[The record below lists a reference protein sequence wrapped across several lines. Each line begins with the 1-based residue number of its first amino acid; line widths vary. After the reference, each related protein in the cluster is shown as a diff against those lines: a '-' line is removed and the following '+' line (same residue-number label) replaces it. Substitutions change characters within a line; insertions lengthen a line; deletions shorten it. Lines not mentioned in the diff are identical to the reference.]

1 MSIVAALDKV
11 LFFNASSKYS
21 VLRMKT
27 EDSSVPTEARSPY
40 RYHDHLIRFTAVG
53 IELPQTDTVKIEMD
67 GEWKDGK
74 YGLQLQVD
82 HWQEIVPPTLE
93 GVRNY
98 LASGLLKGIGEKTAD
113 AIIEKFGVNS
123 LKILEHQPDRLLEIR
138 GITKE
143 RLAEIKDAYAETS
156 RMRVLMTL
164 LAPFK
169 VTPTTAQ
176 KIYQHFGP
184 ACADIVRQ
192 SPFNLCQVPG
202 FGFKRIDAIVQK
214 SGGDL
219 RDPKRV
225 HGALFYALE
234 DARTKDGHLYLEAEA
249 LLKAAM
255 QLLNERI
262 PLPQMRVP
270 MSQVEQELSA
280 MIRQDEVV
288 SNHGN
293 VYGVSNSD
301 AYREICD
308 ALAVNGFLPDYT
320 VPEKTTPVEAE
331 QSDAASV
338 QEVHQTLSM
347 LLSML
352 TLIPAH
358 RAHLQ
363 SVRGLSDDEITRFGF
378 KSTPPP
384 FLCRSLTNRLVK
396 AGCRVQGVPGFY
408 VDDNGC
414 WTVKFHQ
421 RTSGIIIPI
430 FGVDGLIRGA
440 QIRLDHPLKD
450 KDDPPEKT
458 GVKYLTLSS
467 TGKRMGT
474 TSGSPIHFVGDPC
487 SRVVYVTEGCLKAD
501 VAHALMHR
509 TFVATLGV
517 NNTAKLDELF
527 AFLHRNGT
535 EEIIEAEDMDKYS
548 NEMVEKGASKIY
560 ALAARHGMCCR
571 RLTWNP
577 NYKGI
582 DDWQLA
588 LRRKEQKMK
597 EDPGMT
603 FKEQYL
609 NGLCGLEM
617 LEACTEEWHA
627 MKVDSISLRE
637 YLGLT
642 EQEYDAYL
650 QTAPGVSF
658 RELLDSQRKTQRFR
672 VYQLDLEHGETR
684 AFAFGG
690 IDALHKAGFQQPPAA
705 EYTLVYDGELTCP
718 VGQDERDILER
729 IFARYNQAFPPDYRG
744 RSIAPSDVLELYDES
759 ERRYFYCDMAG
770 FLQVKFSP
778 ALAKKA

>member
-1 MSIVAALDKV
+1 MHYGKKHDLPFGIMDVA
-11 LFFNASSKYS
+11 
-21 VLRMKT
+21 
-27 EDSSVPTEARSPY
+27 
-40 RYHDHLIRFTAVG
+40 
-53 IELPQTDTVKIEMD
+53 
-67 GEWKDGK
+67 
-74 YGLQLQVD
+74 
-82 HWQEIVPPTLE
+82 
-93 GVRNY
+93 
-98 LASGLLKGIGEKTAD
+98 GLLRLNIRRRAPGQVYVDCPICGDRRGKMNLNTAKDLWRCNYCGE
-113 AIIEKFGVNS
+113 GGGMLS
-123 LKILEHQPDRLLEIR
+123 L
-138 GITKE
+138 
-143 RLAEIKDAYAETS
+143 YA
-156 RMRVLMTL
+156 
-164 LAPFK
+164 K
-169 VTPTTAQ
+169 
-176 KIYQHFGP
+176 
-184 ACADIVRQ
+184 
-192 SPFNLCQVPG
+192 
-202 FGFKRIDAIVQK
+202 
-214 SGGDL
+214 
-219 RDPKRV
+219 
-225 HGALFYALE
+225 
-234 DARTKDGHLYLEAEA
+234 
-249 LLKAAM
+249 
-255 QLLNERI
+255 
-262 PLPQMRVP
+262 
-270 MSQVEQELSA
+270 
-280 MIRQDEVV
+280 
-288 SNHGN
+288 

-308 ALAVNGFLPDYT
+308 ALAVNGFSPDYT
-320 VPEKTTPVEAE
+320 VPEKTTPAEVE

-358 RAHLQ
+358 RTHLQ

-548 NEMVEKGASKIY
+548 NEMVGKGASKIY
-560 ALAARHGMCCR
+560 ALAARHGMRCR

-609 NGLCGLEM
+609 KDGLAFKFEDDTYETVLRSIEWTPSRTGEITPVAVFDTVEIDGCAVSRASLHNLSFIENLE
-617 LEACTEEWHA
+617 L
-627 MKVDSISLRE
+627 
-637 YLGLT
+637 
-642 EQEYDAYL
+642 
-650 QTAPGVSF
+650 APGCRIKVSK
-658 RELLDSQRKTQRFR
+658 RNQIIPHVEENLDRNCYSRDKVVPDRCPCCGQPTRIHTTKNTVNGEEKVTAALFCDNEQCETRKLRKFVHFASQKAMNIVGLSEAILEKFIGKGWLHSYMDIFFLDKHRSEIVQMEGFGVRSWQNLWDAIQHSRITTFEQYLTAMDIPMVGSTASKAICQRFR
-672 VYQLDLEHGETR
+672 GNLSEFETAVCMGFDFTQLPDFGET
-684 AFAFGG
+684 
-690 IDALHKAGFQQPPAA
+690 LHRNIHQWFRSEENWTIWTELRRLVCIKTYQPPAA
-705 EYTLVYDGELTCP
+705 STDMSNPFVGKTLVVTGKVEPYTRDGINEKIESLGAHAGSAVSSKTDYLICGENAGSKLAKAQEL
-718 VGQDERDILER
+718 GIKILSPGEFFR
-729 IFARYNQAFPPDYRG
+729 
-744 RSIAPSDVLELYDES
+744 
-759 ERRYFYCDMAG
+759 MAG
-770 FLQVKFSP
+770 ES
-778 ALAKKA
+778 A

>member
-1 MSIVAALDKV
+1 MNYGKKHDLPFGIMDVA
-11 LFFNASSKYS
+11 
-21 VLRMKT
+21 
-27 EDSSVPTEARSPY
+27 
-40 RYHDHLIRFTAVG
+40 
-53 IELPQTDTVKIEMD
+53 
-67 GEWKDGK
+67 
-74 YGLQLQVD
+74 
-82 HWQEIVPPTLE
+82 
-93 GVRNY
+93 
-98 LASGLLKGIGEKTAD
+98 GLLRLNIRRRAPGQVYVDCPICGDRRGKMNLNTAKDLWRCNYCGE
-113 AIIEKFGVNS
+113 GGGMLS
-123 LKILEHQPDRLLEIR
+123 L
-138 GITKE
+138 
-143 RLAEIKDAYAETS
+143 YA
-156 RMRVLMTL
+156 
-164 LAPFK
+164 K
-169 VTPTTAQ
+169 
-176 KIYQHFGP
+176 
-184 ACADIVRQ
+184 
-192 SPFNLCQVPG
+192 
-202 FGFKRIDAIVQK
+202 
-214 SGGDL
+214 
-219 RDPKRV
+219 
-225 HGALFYALE
+225 
-234 DARTKDGHLYLEAEA
+234 
-249 LLKAAM
+249 
-255 QLLNERI
+255 
-262 PLPQMRVP
+262 
-270 MSQVEQELSA
+270 
-280 MIRQDEVV
+280 
-288 SNHGN
+288 

-308 ALAVNGFLPDYT
+308 ALAVNGFSPDYT
-320 VPEKTTPVEAE
+320 VPEKTTPAEAE

-338 QEVHQTLSM
+338 QEVHQTLSV

-384 FLCRSLTNRLVK
+384 FLCRSLTDRLVK

-430 FGVDGLIRGA
+430 FGVDGLIHGA

-548 NEMVEKGASKIY
+548 NEMVGKGASKIY
-560 ALAARHGMCCR
+560 ALAAKHGMRCR

-617 LEACTEEWHA
+617 LEACTEKWHA

-658 RELLDSQRKTQRFR
+658 QELLDSQRKTQRFR
-672 VYQLDLEHGETR
+672 VYQLDLEHGGTR

-705 EYTLVYDGELTCP
+705 EYTLVYDGELICP

-759 ERRYFYCDMAG
+759 ERRCHTILPTKPLFQFCSVCGRHRFGCSGDSRILLCGGRLRLGLLFQVALVLCQDG
-770 FLQVKFSP
+770 KDHLLQRRLIWNRNRYLRCLLAVDIVQDSADKKLRFAA
-778 ALAKKA
+778 ALPVEQVDHRFMLWVTDVEANREFPGVLLVGHSTHRPLC

>member
-1 MSIVAALDKV
+1 MNYGKKHDLPFGIMDVAGL
-11 LFFNASSKYS
+11 
-21 VLRMKT
+21 LR
-27 EDSSVPTEARSPY
+27 
-40 RYHDHLIRFTAVG
+40 LNIRRRAPGQVYVDCPICG
-53 IELPQTDTVKIEMD
+53 DRRGKMNLNTVKD
-67 GEWKDGK
+67 LWRCNYCGEG
-74 YGLQLQVD
+74 GGML
-82 HWQEIVPPTLE
+82 
-93 GVRNY
+93 
-98 LASGLLKGIGEKTAD
+98 
-113 AIIEKFGVNS
+113 S
-123 LKILEHQPDRLLEIR
+123 L
-138 GITKE
+138 
-143 RLAEIKDAYAETS
+143 YA
-156 RMRVLMTL
+156 
-164 LAPFK
+164 K
-169 VTPTTAQ
+169 
-176 KIYQHFGP
+176 
-184 ACADIVRQ
+184 
-192 SPFNLCQVPG
+192 
-202 FGFKRIDAIVQK
+202 
-214 SGGDL
+214 
-219 RDPKRV
+219 
-225 HGALFYALE
+225 
-234 DARTKDGHLYLEAEA
+234 
-249 LLKAAM
+249 
-255 QLLNERI
+255 
-262 PLPQMRVP
+262 
-270 MSQVEQELSA
+270 
-280 MIRQDEVV
+280 
-288 SNHGN
+288 

-308 ALAVNGFLPDYT
+308 ALAVNGFSPDYT
-320 VPEKTTPVEAE
+320 VPEKTTPAEAE

-358 RAHLQ
+358 HTHLQ

-509 TFVATLGV
+509 TFVATLGA

-548 NEMVEKGASKIY
+548 NEMVGKGASKIY
-560 ALAARHGMCCR
+560 ALAARHGMRCR

-603 FKEQYL
+603 LYGDNVFEKDGIRRDRTGDGEKTRC
-609 NGLCGLEM
+609 LCGKRGIFNRDGPAMGPQIIRQLERRASRRSASFFHALASPGRPRNGGGASGAYQPAEGRKALIQGRFRAQEGPLGPSRKSQQQTKRTGFAA
-617 LEACTEEWHA
+617 LE
-627 MKVDSISLRE
+627 DSIADE
-637 YLGLT
+637 
-642 EQEYDAYL
+642 
-650 QTAPGVSF
+650 APEG
-658 RELLDSQRKTQRFR
+658 K
-672 VYQLDLEHGETR
+672 R
-684 AFAFGG
+684 AKRANRALNRAGINSRGQKQGFGG
-690 IDALHKAGFQQPPAA
+690 AD
-705 EYTLVYDGELTCP
+705 
-718 VGQDERDILER
+718 R
-729 IFARYNQAFPPDYRG
+729 RG
-744 RSIAPSDVLELYDES
+744 GRVTS
-759 ERRYFYCDMAG
+759 R
-770 FLQVKFSP
+770 
-778 ALAKKA
+778 

>member
-1 MSIVAALDKV
+1 MNYGKKHDLPFGIMDVA
-11 LFFNASSKYS
+11 
-21 VLRMKT
+21 
-27 EDSSVPTEARSPY
+27 
-40 RYHDHLIRFTAVG
+40 
-53 IELPQTDTVKIEMD
+53 
-67 GEWKDGK
+67 
-74 YGLQLQVD
+74 
-82 HWQEIVPPTLE
+82 
-93 GVRNY
+93 
-98 LASGLLKGIGEKTAD
+98 GLLRLNIRRRAPGQVYVDCPICGDRRGKMNLNTAKDLWRCNYCGE
-113 AIIEKFGVNS
+113 GGGMLS
-123 LKILEHQPDRLLEIR
+123 L
-138 GITKE
+138 
-143 RLAEIKDAYAETS
+143 YA
-156 RMRVLMTL
+156 
-164 LAPFK
+164 K
-169 VTPTTAQ
+169 
-176 KIYQHFGP
+176 
-184 ACADIVRQ
+184 
-192 SPFNLCQVPG
+192 
-202 FGFKRIDAIVQK
+202 
-214 SGGDL
+214 
-219 RDPKRV
+219 
-225 HGALFYALE
+225 
-234 DARTKDGHLYLEAEA
+234 
-249 LLKAAM
+249 
-255 QLLNERI
+255 
-262 PLPQMRVP
+262 
-270 MSQVEQELSA
+270 
-280 MIRQDEVV
+280 
-288 SNHGN
+288 

-308 ALAVNGFLPDYT
+308 ALAVNGFSPDYT
-320 VPEKTTPVEAE
+320 VPEKTTPAEAE
-331 QSDAASV
+331 PSDAAAV

-358 RAHLQ
+358 RTHLQ

-378 KSTPPP
+378 KSTPPS

-467 TGKRMGT
+467 AGKRMGT

-509 TFVATLGV
+509 TFVATLGA

-535 EEIIEAEDMDKYS
+535 EEIIEAEDMNKYS
-548 NEMVEKGASKIY
+548 NEMVGKGASKIY
-560 ALAARHGMCCR
+560 ALAAKHGMRCR

-617 LEACTEEWHA
+617 LEACTEKWHA
-627 MKVDSISLRE
+627 MKVDSISLRD

-658 RELLDSQRKTQRFR
+658 QKLLDSQRKTQRFR

-705 EYTLVYDGELTCP
+705 EYTLVYDGELICP

-770 FLQVKFSP
+770 FPQVKFSP

>member
-1 MSIVAALDKV
+1 MHYGKKHDLPFGIMDVAGL
-11 LFFNASSKYS
+11 
-21 VLRMKT
+21 LR
-27 EDSSVPTEARSPY
+27 
-40 RYHDHLIRFTAVG
+40 LNIRRRAPGQVYVDCPICG
-53 IELPQTDTVKIEMD
+53 DRRGKMNLNTVKD
-67 GEWKDGK
+67 LWRCNYCGEG
-74 YGLQLQVD
+74 GGML
-82 HWQEIVPPTLE
+82 
-93 GVRNY
+93 
-98 LASGLLKGIGEKTAD
+98 
-113 AIIEKFGVNS
+113 S
-123 LKILEHQPDRLLEIR
+123 L
-138 GITKE
+138 
-143 RLAEIKDAYAETS
+143 YA
-156 RMRVLMTL
+156 
-164 LAPFK
+164 K
-169 VTPTTAQ
+169 
-176 KIYQHFGP
+176 
-184 ACADIVRQ
+184 
-192 SPFNLCQVPG
+192 
-202 FGFKRIDAIVQK
+202 
-214 SGGDL
+214 
-219 RDPKRV
+219 
-225 HGALFYALE
+225 
-234 DARTKDGHLYLEAEA
+234 
-249 LLKAAM
+249 
-255 QLLNERI
+255 
-262 PLPQMRVP
+262 
-270 MSQVEQELSA
+270 
-280 MIRQDEVV
+280 
-288 SNHGN
+288 

-308 ALAVNGFLPDYT
+308 ALAVNGFSPDYT
-320 VPEKTTPVEAE
+320 VPEKTTPAEAE

-358 RAHLQ
+358 REHLR

-430 FGVDGLIRGA
+430 FGVDGLIHGA

-517 NNTAKLDELF
+517 NNTAKLDGLF

-560 ALAARHGMCCR
+560 ALAARHGMRCR

-617 LEACTEEWHA
+617 LETCTEKWHTMEA
-627 MKVDSISLRE
+627 DSISLRD

-650 QTAPGVSF
+650 QTDPGVSF
-658 RELLDSQRKTQRFR
+658 QELLDSQRKTQRFR
-672 VYQLDLEHGETR
+672 VYQLELEHGETR

-690 IDALHKAGFQQPPAA
+690 IDALQKAGFQQPPAA
-705 EYTLVYDGELTCP
+705 EYTLVYDGELICP
-718 VGQDERDILER
+718 VRQDDRDILER
-729 IFARYNQAFPPDYRG
+729 IFARYNQALPPNYHG

-770 FLQVKFSP
+770 FVQVKFSP

>member
-27 EDSSVPTEARSPY
+27 EDSSVPAEARSPY

-113 AIIEKFGVNS
+113 VIIEKFGVNA
-123 LKILEHQPDRLLEIR
+123 LEILEHQPDRLLEIR

-262 PLPQMRVP
+262 PLPQMRIP

-293 VYGVSNSD
+293 VYLPKQFLQESETAQKAVELFLAKPTVVDIAQPLERVKHSLGLNLSKRQSEGVEMVFRHNLS
-301 AYREICD
+301 IIT
-308 ALAVNGFLPDYT
+308 GGPGT
-320 VPEKTTPVEAE
+320 GKTTVLKTVIEVYRQLYPQQKIVLGAPTGKASRRMAEATGIDE
-331 QSDAASV
+331 A
-338 QEVHQTLSM
+338 QTLHSILGLHGDSESKKDRERKPLEAGLLIVDETSM
-347 LLSML
+347 VDMWLIHQLFSRLRPGTKVLLVGDADQLESVGAGDVFHE
-352 TLIPAH
+352 LIGSGVVPVTV
-358 RAHLQ
+358 L
-363 SVRGLSDDEITRFGF
+363 DEIFRQAQDSLIAHNARFINEG
-378 KSTPPP
+378 
-384 FLCRSLTNRLVK
+384 
-396 AGCRVQGVPGFY
+396 
-408 VDDNGC
+408 
-414 WTVKFHQ
+414 
-421 RTSGIIIPI
+421 
-430 FGVDGLIRGA
+430 
-440 QIRLDHPLKD
+440 
-450 KDDPPEKT
+450 KT
-458 GVKYLTLSS
+458 TL
-467 TGKRMGT
+467 
-474 TSGSPIHFVGDPC
+474 
-487 SRVVYVTEGCLKAD
+487 Y
-501 VAHALMHR
+501 
-509 TFVATLGV
+509 
-517 NNTAKLDELF
+517 
-527 AFLHRNGT
+527 
-535 EEIIEAEDMDKYS
+535 
-548 NEMVEKGASKIY
+548 
-560 ALAARHGMCCR
+560 
-571 RLTWNP
+571 
-577 NYKGI
+577 
-582 DDWQLA
+582 
-588 LRRKEQKMK
+588 
-597 EDPGMT
+597 
-603 FKEQYL
+603 
-609 NGLCGLEM
+609 
-617 LEACTEEWHA
+617 
-627 MKVDSISLRE
+627 
-637 YLGLT
+637 
-642 EQEYDAYL
+642 
-650 QTAPGVSF
+650 
-658 RELLDSQRKTQRFR
+658 
-672 VYQLDLEHGETR
+672 
-684 AFAFGG
+684 
-690 IDALHKAGFQQPPAA
+690 
-705 EYTLVYDGELTCP
+705 
-718 VGQDERDILER
+718 
-729 IFARYNQAFPPDYRG
+729 
-744 RSIAPSDVLELYDES
+744 
-759 ERRYFYCDMAG
+759 
-770 FLQVKFSP
+770 
-778 ALAKKA
+778 

>member
-74 YGLQLQVD
+74 YGLQLQVN

-113 AIIEKFGVNS
+113 AIIEKFGVNA
-123 LKILEHQPDRLLEIR
+123 LEILEHQPDRLLEIR

-143 RLAEIKDAYAETS
+143 RLAEIKDAYA
-156 RMRVLMTL
+156 
-164 LAPFK
+164 K
-169 VTPTTAQ
+169 
-176 KIYQHFGP
+176 
-184 ACADIVRQ
+184 
-192 SPFNLCQVPG
+192 
-202 FGFKRIDAIVQK
+202 
-214 SGGDL
+214 
-219 RDPKRV
+219 
-225 HGALFYALE
+225 
-234 DARTKDGHLYLEAEA
+234 
-249 LLKAAM
+249 
-255 QLLNERI
+255 
-262 PLPQMRVP
+262 
-270 MSQVEQELSA
+270 
-280 MIRQDEVV
+280 
-288 SNHGN
+288 

-308 ALAVNGFLPDYT
+308 ALAVNGFSPDYT
-320 VPEKTTPVEAE
+320 VPEKTTPAEAE

-430 FGVDGLIRGA
+430 FGVDGLIHGA

-548 NEMVEKGASKIY
+548 NEMVGKGASKIY
-560 ALAARHGMCCR
+560 ALAVRHGMRCR

-617 LEACTEEWHA
+617 LETCTEKWHA
-627 MKVDSISLRE
+627 MKVDSISLRD

-658 RELLDSQRKTQRFR
+658 QELLDSQRKTQRFR

-705 EYTLVYDGELTCP
+705 EYTLVYDGELICP

-729 IFARYNQAFPPDYRG
+729 IFARYNQAFPPDYHG
-744 RSIAPSDVLELYDES
+744 RSIAPSDVLELYS
-759 ERRYFYCDMAG
+759 G
-770 FLQVKFSP
+770 
-778 ALAKKA
+778 

>member
-1 MSIVAALDKV
+1 MHYGKKHDLPFGIMDVA
-11 LFFNASSKYS
+11 
-21 VLRMKT
+21 
-27 EDSSVPTEARSPY
+27 
-40 RYHDHLIRFTAVG
+40 
-53 IELPQTDTVKIEMD
+53 
-67 GEWKDGK
+67 
-74 YGLQLQVD
+74 
-82 HWQEIVPPTLE
+82 
-93 GVRNY
+93 
-98 LASGLLKGIGEKTAD
+98 GLLRLNIRRRAPGQVYVDCPICGDRRGKMNLNTEKDLWRCNYCGE
-113 AIIEKFGVNS
+113 GGGMLS
-123 LKILEHQPDRLLEIR
+123 L
-138 GITKE
+138 
-143 RLAEIKDAYAETS
+143 YA
-156 RMRVLMTL
+156 
-164 LAPFK
+164 K
-169 VTPTTAQ
+169 
-176 KIYQHFGP
+176 
-184 ACADIVRQ
+184 
-192 SPFNLCQVPG
+192 
-202 FGFKRIDAIVQK
+202 
-214 SGGDL
+214 
-219 RDPKRV
+219 
-225 HGALFYALE
+225 
-234 DARTKDGHLYLEAEA
+234 
-249 LLKAAM
+249 
-255 QLLNERI
+255 
-262 PLPQMRVP
+262 
-270 MSQVEQELSA
+270 
-280 MIRQDEVV
+280 
-288 SNHGN
+288 

-308 ALAVNGFLPDYT
+308 ALAVNGFSPDYT
-320 VPEKTTPVEAE
+320 VPEKTTPAEAE

-358 RAHLQ
+358 REHLR

-430 FGVDGLIRGA
+430 FGVDGLIHGA

-517 NNTAKLDELF
+517 NNTAKLDGLF

-560 ALAARHGMCCR
+560 ALAARHGMRCR

-617 LEACTEEWHA
+617 LETCTKKWHA
-627 MKVDSISLRE
+627 MKVDSISLRD

-650 QTAPGVSF
+650 QTDPGVSF
-658 RELLDSQRKTQRFR
+658 QELLDSQRKTQRFR
-672 VYQLDLEHGETR
+672 VYQLELEHGETR

-690 IDALHKAGFQQPPAA
+690 IDALQKAGFQQPPAA
-705 EYTLVYDGELTCP
+705 EYTLVYDGELICP
-718 VGQDERDILER
+718 VGQDDRDILER
-729 IFARYNQAFPPDYRG
+729 IFERYNQAFPQDYHG

-770 FLQVKFSP
+770 FVQVKFSP

>member
-1 MSIVAALDKV
+1 MNYGKKHDLPFGIMDVA
-11 LFFNASSKYS
+11 
-21 VLRMKT
+21 
-27 EDSSVPTEARSPY
+27 
-40 RYHDHLIRFTAVG
+40 
-53 IELPQTDTVKIEMD
+53 
-67 GEWKDGK
+67 
-74 YGLQLQVD
+74 
-82 HWQEIVPPTLE
+82 
-93 GVRNY
+93 
-98 LASGLLKGIGEKTAD
+98 GLLRLNIRRRAPGQVYVDCPICGDRRGKMNLNTAKDLWRCNYCGE
-113 AIIEKFGVNS
+113 GGGMLS
-123 LKILEHQPDRLLEIR
+123 L
-138 GITKE
+138 
-143 RLAEIKDAYAETS
+143 YA
-156 RMRVLMTL
+156 
-164 LAPFK
+164 K
-169 VTPTTAQ
+169 
-176 KIYQHFGP
+176 
-184 ACADIVRQ
+184 
-192 SPFNLCQVPG
+192 
-202 FGFKRIDAIVQK
+202 
-214 SGGDL
+214 
-219 RDPKRV
+219 
-225 HGALFYALE
+225 
-234 DARTKDGHLYLEAEA
+234 
-249 LLKAAM
+249 
-255 QLLNERI
+255 
-262 PLPQMRVP
+262 
-270 MSQVEQELSA
+270 
-280 MIRQDEVV
+280 
-288 SNHGN
+288 

-308 ALAVNGFLPDYT
+308 ALAVNGFSPDYT
-320 VPEKTTPVEAE
+320 VPEKAAPTEVE

-358 RAHLQ
+358 RTHLQ

-430 FGVDGLIRGA
+430 FGVDGLIHGA

-474 TSGSPIHFVGDPC
+474 TSGSPIHFVGAPC

-548 NEMVEKGASKIY
+548 NEMVGKGASKIY
-560 ALAARHGMCCR
+560 ALAARHGMRCR

-617 LEACTEEWHA
+617 LETCTEKWHTMEA
-627 MKVDSISLRE
+627 DSISLRD

-718 VGQDERDILER
+718 VRQDERDILER
-729 IFARYNQAFPPDYRG
+729 IFARYNQAFPPDYHG

-770 FLQVKFSP
+770 FPQVKFSP

>member
-1 MSIVAALDKV
+1 MNYGKKHDLPFGIMDVA
-11 LFFNASSKYS
+11 
-21 VLRMKT
+21 
-27 EDSSVPTEARSPY
+27 
-40 RYHDHLIRFTAVG
+40 
-53 IELPQTDTVKIEMD
+53 
-67 GEWKDGK
+67 
-74 YGLQLQVD
+74 
-82 HWQEIVPPTLE
+82 
-93 GVRNY
+93 
-98 LASGLLKGIGEKTAD
+98 GLLRLNIRRRAPGQVYVDCPICSDRRGKMNLNTAKDLWRCNYCGE
-113 AIIEKFGVNS
+113 GGGMLS
-123 LKILEHQPDRLLEIR
+123 L
-138 GITKE
+138 
-143 RLAEIKDAYAETS
+143 YA
-156 RMRVLMTL
+156 
-164 LAPFK
+164 K
-169 VTPTTAQ
+169 
-176 KIYQHFGP
+176 
-184 ACADIVRQ
+184 
-192 SPFNLCQVPG
+192 
-202 FGFKRIDAIVQK
+202 
-214 SGGDL
+214 
-219 RDPKRV
+219 
-225 HGALFYALE
+225 
-234 DARTKDGHLYLEAEA
+234 
-249 LLKAAM
+249 
-255 QLLNERI
+255 
-262 PLPQMRVP
+262 
-270 MSQVEQELSA
+270 
-280 MIRQDEVV
+280 
-288 SNHGN
+288 

-308 ALAVNGFLPDYT
+308 ALAVNGFSPDYT
-320 VPEKTTPVEAE
+320 VPEKTTPAEAE

-509 TFVATLGV
+509 TFVATLGA

-548 NEMVEKGASKIY
+548 NEMVGKGASKIY
-560 ALAARHGMCCR
+560 ALAARHGMRCR

-617 LEACTEEWHA
+617 LEACTEKWHA

-650 QTAPGVSF
+650 QTDPGVSF
-658 RELLDSQRKTQRFR
+658 QELLDSQRKTQRFR

-770 FLQVKFSP
+770 FPQVKFSP

>member
-1 MSIVAALDKV
+1 MHYGKKHDLPFGIMDVA
-11 LFFNASSKYS
+11 
-21 VLRMKT
+21 
-27 EDSSVPTEARSPY
+27 
-40 RYHDHLIRFTAVG
+40 
-53 IELPQTDTVKIEMD
+53 
-67 GEWKDGK
+67 
-74 YGLQLQVD
+74 
-82 HWQEIVPPTLE
+82 
-93 GVRNY
+93 
-98 LASGLLKGIGEKTAD
+98 GLLRLNIRRRAPGQVYVDCPICGDRRGKMNLNTEKDLWRCNYCGE
-113 AIIEKFGVNS
+113 GGGMLS
-123 LKILEHQPDRLLEIR
+123 L
-138 GITKE
+138 
-143 RLAEIKDAYAETS
+143 YA
-156 RMRVLMTL
+156 
-164 LAPFK
+164 K
-169 VTPTTAQ
+169 
-176 KIYQHFGP
+176 
-184 ACADIVRQ
+184 
-192 SPFNLCQVPG
+192 
-202 FGFKRIDAIVQK
+202 
-214 SGGDL
+214 
-219 RDPKRV
+219 
-225 HGALFYALE
+225 
-234 DARTKDGHLYLEAEA
+234 
-249 LLKAAM
+249 
-255 QLLNERI
+255 
-262 PLPQMRVP
+262 
-270 MSQVEQELSA
+270 
-280 MIRQDEVV
+280 
-288 SNHGN
+288 

-308 ALAVNGFLPDYT
+308 ALAVNGFSPDYT
-320 VPEKTTPVEAE
+320 VPEKTAPTEAE

-358 RAHLQ
+358 REHLR

-509 TFVATLGV
+509 TFVATLGA
-517 NNTAKLDELF
+517 NNTSKLDELF

-548 NEMVEKGASKIY
+548 NEMVGKGASKIY
-560 ALAARHGMCCR
+560 ALAARHGMRCR

-597 EDPGMT
+597 EDPEMT

-609 NGLCGLEM
+609 NGLCGLETM
-617 LEACTEEWHA
+617 ETCTEKWHA
-627 MKVDSISLRE
+627 IDDLGFARLTMHPRKSMIHCFQYISRKAWDYVQDELKANGVQPGPGQQAYGCDIPDDLCYQWAEDYFRDPDAKEDQGDEEEFVPQPYRGKTSSKSVSKKKKEEKKKEPEKKEPPKKAEADDGQISLGD
-637 YLGLT
+637 LS
-642 EQEYDAYL
+642 
-650 QTAPGVSF
+650 SF
-658 RELLDSQRKTQRFR
+658 
-672 VYQLDLEHGETR
+672 GE
-684 AFAFGG
+684 
-690 IDALHKAGFQQPPAA
+690 AA
-705 EYTLVYDGELTCP
+705 
-718 VGQDERDILER
+718 
-729 IFARYNQAFPPDYRG
+729 
-744 RSIAPSDVLELYDES
+744 
-759 ERRYFYCDMAG
+759 
-770 FLQVKFSP
+770 
-778 ALAKKA
+778 

>member
-1 MSIVAALDKV
+1 MHYGKKHDLPFGIMDVA
-11 LFFNASSKYS
+11 
-21 VLRMKT
+21 
-27 EDSSVPTEARSPY
+27 
-40 RYHDHLIRFTAVG
+40 
-53 IELPQTDTVKIEMD
+53 
-67 GEWKDGK
+67 
-74 YGLQLQVD
+74 
-82 HWQEIVPPTLE
+82 
-93 GVRNY
+93 
-98 LASGLLKGIGEKTAD
+98 GLLRLNIRRRAPGQVYVDCPICGDRRGKMNLNTEKDLWRCNYCGE
-113 AIIEKFGVNS
+113 GGGMLS
-123 LKILEHQPDRLLEIR
+123 L
-138 GITKE
+138 
-143 RLAEIKDAYAETS
+143 YA
-156 RMRVLMTL
+156 
-164 LAPFK
+164 K
-169 VTPTTAQ
+169 
-176 KIYQHFGP
+176 
-184 ACADIVRQ
+184 
-192 SPFNLCQVPG
+192 
-202 FGFKRIDAIVQK
+202 
-214 SGGDL
+214 
-219 RDPKRV
+219 
-225 HGALFYALE
+225 
-234 DARTKDGHLYLEAEA
+234 
-249 LLKAAM
+249 
-255 QLLNERI
+255 
-262 PLPQMRVP
+262 
-270 MSQVEQELSA
+270 
-280 MIRQDEVV
+280 
-288 SNHGN
+288 

-308 ALAVNGFLPDYT
+308 ALAVNGFSPDYT
-320 VPEKTTPVEAE
+320 VPEKTTPAEAE

-358 RAHLQ
+358 RTHLQ

-430 FGVDGLIRGA
+430 FGVDGLIHGA

-517 NNTAKLDELF
+517 NNTAKLDGLF

-560 ALAARHGMCCR
+560 ALAARHGMRCR

-617 LEACTEEWHA
+617 LETCTEKWHTMEA
-627 MKVDSISLRE
+627 DSISLRD

-650 QTAPGVSF
+650 QTDPGVSF
-658 RELLDSQRKTQRFR
+658 QELLDSQRKTQLFR
-672 VYQLDLEHGETR
+672 VYQLELEHGETR

-690 IDALHKAGFQQPPAA
+690 IDALQKAGFQQPPAA
-705 EYTLVYDGELTCP
+705 EYTLVYDGELICP
-718 VGQDERDILER
+718 VRQDDRDILER
-729 IFARYNQAFPPDYRG
+729 IFARYNQALPPDYHG

-770 FLQVKFSP
+770 FVQVKFSP

>member
-1 MSIVAALDKV
+1 MHYGKKHDLPFGIMDVA
-11 LFFNASSKYS
+11 
-21 VLRMKT
+21 
-27 EDSSVPTEARSPY
+27 
-40 RYHDHLIRFTAVG
+40 
-53 IELPQTDTVKIEMD
+53 
-67 GEWKDGK
+67 
-74 YGLQLQVD
+74 
-82 HWQEIVPPTLE
+82 
-93 GVRNY
+93 
-98 LASGLLKGIGEKTAD
+98 GLLRLNIRRRAPGQVYVDCPICGDRRGKMNLNTEKDLWRCNYCGE
-113 AIIEKFGVNS
+113 GGGMLS
-123 LKILEHQPDRLLEIR
+123 L
-138 GITKE
+138 
-143 RLAEIKDAYAETS
+143 YA
-156 RMRVLMTL
+156 
-164 LAPFK
+164 K
-169 VTPTTAQ
+169 
-176 KIYQHFGP
+176 
-184 ACADIVRQ
+184 
-192 SPFNLCQVPG
+192 
-202 FGFKRIDAIVQK
+202 
-214 SGGDL
+214 
-219 RDPKRV
+219 
-225 HGALFYALE
+225 
-234 DARTKDGHLYLEAEA
+234 
-249 LLKAAM
+249 
-255 QLLNERI
+255 
-262 PLPQMRVP
+262 
-270 MSQVEQELSA
+270 
-280 MIRQDEVV
+280 
-288 SNHGN
+288 

-308 ALAVNGFLPDYT
+308 ALAVNGFSPDYT
-320 VPEKTTPVEAE
+320 VPEKTTPAEAE

-358 RAHLQ
+358 REHLR

-430 FGVDGLIRGA
+430 FGVDGLIHGA

-560 ALAARHGMCCR
+560 ALAVRHGMRCR

-617 LEACTEEWHA
+617 LETCTEKWHA
-627 MKVDSISLRE
+627 MKVDSISLRD

-650 QTAPGVSF
+650 QTDPGVSF
-658 RELLDSQRKTQRFR
+658 QELLDSQRKTQRFR
-672 VYQLDLEHGETR
+672 VYQLELEHGETR

-690 IDALHKAGFQQPPAA
+690 IDALQKAGFQQPPAA
-705 EYTLVYDGELTCP
+705 EYTLVYDGELICP
-718 VGQDERDILER
+718 VRQDDRDILER
-729 IFARYNQAFPPDYRG
+729 IFACYNQALPPDYHG

-770 FLQVKFSP
+770 FVQVKFSP